1 MFLSLLHD
9 LYLIIV
15 TLDLNEV
22 SDKKLTDIW
31 TTLLDDRTLT

>member
-15 TLDLNEV
+15 TLDLNEA
-22 SDKKLTDIW
+22 SDKKLTDMD
-31 TTLLDDRTLT
+31 LLLY